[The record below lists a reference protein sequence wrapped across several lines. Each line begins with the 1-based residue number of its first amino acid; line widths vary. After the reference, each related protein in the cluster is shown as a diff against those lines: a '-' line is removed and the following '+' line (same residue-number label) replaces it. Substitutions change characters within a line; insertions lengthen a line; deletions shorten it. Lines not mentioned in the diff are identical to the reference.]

1 MRAVC
6 VLSCVL
12 ATASWVEAQT
22 PALSISLLAPN
33 IAEVSWPTNYSTWQ
47 LTSTTNLTS
56 PANWH
61 PVSGAPF
68 PFGDSMLV
76 FIPITNQS
84 GFFRLQPGNGGG
96 GCVFHATPSTIAPGG
111 SSTLKLV
118 SGCRHNLSNFSRN
131 RHGHRQQHCGI
142 AD

>member
-1 MRAVC
+1 MRALC

-33 IAEVSWPTNYSTWQ
+33 IAEVSWHSNYSTWQ
-47 LTSTTNLTS
+47 LTSTTNLTP
-56 PANWH
+56 PANWQ

-84 GFFRLQPGNGGG
+84 GFFRL
-96 GCVFHATPSTIAPGG
+96 
-111 SSTLKLV
+111 
-118 SGCRHNLSNFSRN
+118 
-131 RHGHRQQHCGI
+131 
-142 AD
+142 